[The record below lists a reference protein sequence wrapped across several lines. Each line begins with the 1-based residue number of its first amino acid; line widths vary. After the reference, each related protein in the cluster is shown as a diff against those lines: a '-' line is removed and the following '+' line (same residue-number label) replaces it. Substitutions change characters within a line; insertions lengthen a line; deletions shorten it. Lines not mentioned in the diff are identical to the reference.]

1 MARVVAWVPNRS
13 SAAVMGMTS
22 ELTAEPIGDLP
33 QPCPFRV
40 LRALAGA
47 APRAL
52 GHNTKWPVWYAF
64 NENRPSQER
73 AHE

>member
-1 MARVVAWVPNRS
+1 LARVVAWVPNRS

-22 ELTAEPIGDLP
+22 ELAAERIGHLP